1 MVLNARSPFI
11 LNEYEILS
19 SFLFLK
25 IKYLIVK
32 QLGSVVFWRH
42 EDKDKI
48 MNSGATL
55 LLHSHSV
62 HPVSIYSML
71 DSLRINPY
79 AHYNEVLNQGGH
91 TC

>member
-32 QLGSVVFWRH
+32 QLGSVVFWKHH

-62 HPVSIYSML
+62 HPVSI
-71 DSLRINPY
+71 
-79 AHYNEVLNQGGH
+79 
-91 TC
+91 